1 MLVTAPSQ
9 WLTDLAEESILGQRP
24 VRKVPNA
31 IDTDIYRPRDK
42 ATVRRKLGWPIDA
55 TILLFAAES
64 LDNPFKDFRLLLAAL
79 KGLSADHLVLAV
91 LGKGEGLGES
101 IGGIQVIPLGY
112 HEDEKTIAQF
122 LRRRTCLFIRP
133 APTTSLECCLRPWL
147 VDAPL
152 LLPMLEVFP
161 N

>member
-122 LRRRTCLFIRP
+122 FAAADLFVYPTCADNQPRVL
-133 APTTSLECCLRPWL
+133 LEAMACGCPS
-147 VDAPL
+147 VATD
-152 LLPMLEVFP
+152 VGGVP